1 MESQPKETLNPFIQ
15 SDKCSKSNYE
25 KTSSQMCRSPSYFN
39 VLSFLDTITDL
50 KEENVVEVYT
60 PR

>member
-1 MESQPKETLNPFIQ
+1 MESQSEETLNPLIEP
-15 SDKCSKSNYE
+15 DKRSKSNYE
-25 KTSSQMCRSPSYFN
+25 KTSSEMCHSPSYFN

-50 KEENVVEVYT
+50 KEDNVVEVYT

>member
-1 MESQPKETLNPFIQ
+1 MESQRKQSLNSFIQ
-15 SDKCSKSNYE
+15 PEKRPKSNYE
-25 KTSSQMCRSPSYFN
+25 KSPSEMYRSSSYFN